1 MNQTGIAASEET
13 VSSCTRTDVFTA
25 FGCDRT
31 SSLLATHSP
40 ERLTAAILYFHPLPV
55 CDRVRQIRST
65 VILRLSAKQTQQES
79 FGSHTAIGT
88 HSRFTRQLLGYAQR
102 DRLARTLF
110 YDFPVTPMGGW
121 LATEEGRFIGSG
133 PFCFWWPVTG
143 LL

>member
-25 FGCDRT
+25 FGCDRA
-31 SSLLATHSP
+31 SSLPATHSP
-40 ERLTAAILYFHPLPV
+40 ERLTAAILNFHPLPV
-55 CDRVRQIRST
+55 CDRVRQIRSA
-65 VILRLSAKQTQQES
+65 VILRLSAKHTQQES

-110 YDFPVTPMGGW
+110 YDFPVTPMGDDW
-121 LATEEGRFIGSG
+121 QQKKAASLEAAF
-133 PFCFWWPVTG
+133 FCF
-143 LL
+143 